1 MPAKQPSSDHH
12 ATQPE
17 TPKVRRRRTRGEEVP
32 STGQSGKDLL
42 SQTEPDDDSEWDSS
56 RERPIQKHE
65 LLTRGERDER
75 AAAGSSGGQQE
86 LSADKPMVSKMKN
99 LRVRTFWA
107 VIMISGFLL
116 IVAMG
121 HFYCSLLVLGIAA
134 GMFQEICMLKR
145 NKEKDLQLPLFYS
158 LRWYLFFVTVFYGY
172 KRFMTDR
179 FDRLAMVYPSI
190 HFIVKYHGVISYTLL
205 VIGLVAF
212 VLSLRKYTLRY
223 QFGQLAWT
231 IVTLII
237 VVVQG
242 IAMTANIYNG
252 LIWFFLPTSLV
263 IVNDIFAYLFGFFF
277 GHHPLIKLSPKKTWE
292 GFIGGSVATM
302 IFAII
307 WCSFLQKYEYFTC
320 RQEEIVFKPF
330 VYPHCTPDEIYTV
343 YRTYTI
349 PPFGMQLQLTDM
361 QIHALVL
368 GVFASLVAPFGGFL
382 ASGFKR
388 AFKIKDFG
396 DSIPGHGGLTDR
408 FDCQVVM
415 GMFTYVYL
423 SNFVVADSAAAFT
436 NLLEKVMQLS
446 DTEQLQL
453 FELLGDGLKSRGVV
467 QG

>member
-1 MPAKQPSSDHH
+1 
-12 ATQPE
+12 
-17 TPKVRRRRTRGEEVP
+17 
-32 STGQSGKDLL
+32 
-42 SQTEPDDDSEWDSS
+42 
-56 RERPIQKHE
+56 
-65 LLTRGERDER
+65 
-75 AAAGSSGGQQE
+75 
-86 LSADKPMVSKMKN
+86 
-99 LRVRTFWA
+99 
-107 VIMISGFLL
+107 
-116 IVAMG
+116 
-121 HFYCSLLVLGIAA
+121 
-134 GMFQEICMLKR
+134 
-145 NKEKDLQLPLFYS
+145 
-158 LRWYLFFVTVFYGY
+158 
-172 KRFMTDR
+172 
-179 FDRLAMVYPSI
+179 
-190 HFIVKYHGVISYTLL
+190 
-205 VIGLVAF
+205 
-212 VLSLRKYTLRY
+212 
-223 QFGQLAWT
+223 
-231 IVTLII
+231 
-237 VVVQG
+237 
-242 IAMTANIYNG
+242 
-252 LIWFFLPTSLV
+252 
-263 IVNDIFAYLFGFFF
+263 
-277 GHHPLIKLSPKKTWE
+277 
-292 GFIGGSVATM
+292 M

-349 PPFGMQLQLTDM
+349 PPFGIEMQLTDM

-423 SNFVVADSAAAFT
+423 SNFVVADSATAFT